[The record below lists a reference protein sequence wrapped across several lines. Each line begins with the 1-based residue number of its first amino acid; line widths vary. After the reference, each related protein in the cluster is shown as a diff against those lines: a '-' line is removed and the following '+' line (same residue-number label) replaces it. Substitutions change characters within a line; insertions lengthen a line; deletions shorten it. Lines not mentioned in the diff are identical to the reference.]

1 MRDSFSLYE
10 AKARL
15 SALVRMVRE
24 GRTVV
29 ITVHGEPA
37 VELRR
42 IESSAPDL
50 EQKIARL
57 QERGIVVPRRNAGGK
72 LKTVVRRKGAL
83 SRFLDERE

>member
-15 SALVRMVRE
+15 SAIVRMVRD
-24 GRTVV
+24 GRTVT

-42 IESSAPDL
+42 VESTPSDM
-50 EQKIARL
+50 EQKLARL
-57 QERGIVVPRRNAGGK
+57 EERG
-72 LKTVVRRKGAL
+72 LVVRQKKAKRSLKATAHKQGAL
-83 SRFLDERE
+83 RRFLAERE

>member
-57 QERGIVVPRRNAGGK
+57 RERGIVVPRRAGGK

>member
-1 MRDSFSLYE
+1 MRDSYSLYE

-24 GRTVV
+24 GRTIV

-42 IESSAPDL
+42 VESTTPDM
-50 EQKIARL
+50 EQKLARL
-57 QERGIVVPRRNAGGK
+57 EERGILVRRKTARRA
-72 LKTVVRRKGAL
+72 LKTVARRQGAL
-83 SRFLDERE
+83 RRFLAERE